1 MAFLKFLKKTFEK
14 RGGERNGGDSPFK
27 KGEEGGRVW
36 HSNSR
41 IFPVTLCNRAFNL
54 SLYFFFF
61 KKKCR
66 IFLRHVKSRALPGS
80 GK

>member
-14 RGGERNGGDSPFK
+14 RGGKRNGGDSPFK

-54 SLYFFFF
+54 SLFL
-61 KKKCR
+61 KKTR
-66 IFLRHVKSRALPGS
+66 IFLRHVKSRALRERKIIAS
-80 GK
+80 